1 MCFVFGAGAMKFPYL
16 AGSPIAFAHRGGAA
30 LWPENTLVAFRGAV
44 ELGFRY
50 LETDLRMT
58 RDGVIVCFHDETLER
73 TTNGSGRL
81 RDRSIDEL
89 RALDAGYRYSRDGSS
104 FPFRGRGITI
114 PTLEEVLAL
123 GADLRVNVEIKQR
136 DPPMEEQL
144 WREIDRLEAHDRL
157 LIAAAY
163 DPLVRRFVSRRSTKR
178 MPTSPGTRG
187 VLRFWLGA
195 RTGLHRFERYSF
207 QALQVPLSWR
217 GIRVVDR
224 GFVDAAHAHGLHVH
238 VWTIDEPDLMG
249 QLLDLRVDGIMTD
262 RPDRLAAVFAERG
275 LPLSP

>member
-1 MCFVFGAGAMKFPYL
+1 MKFPYL